1 MTILGKIIAKVG
13 DSNPQIFRELKER
26 LTLRNMGIAIAATL
40 IIQGFVLLYFNNQIP
55 IPAYDDTSIAGAS
68 LHKLIEAHSKYC
80 NVSTPDEN
88 EYPYLGTLCK
98 LDGAGSFKINWQI
111 WRSDVFICLSW
122 ILPLGLI
129 LGSVYMLV
137 ADLVREEKRGTLN
150 FIRLSPQSARN
161 IFIGKI
167 LGVPILVYLA
177 VLLAIPLHLWV
188 GFSAGATMPLFAS
201 WYLTI
206 GSIWCLLSSAAVL
219 YALLGGV
226 QAIVTVIAVA
236 FPICLPLAVINAFL
250 SGTINH
256 QEWLN
261 RTSERSEQVSW
272 FGLIINSSAVWLY
285 AFGTGCCLVASYWV
299 WQALERRYLNPT
311 ATVIGKSQS
320 YLVNLCFQLWIAG
333 FTIPFIFAGPDPNSV
348 LTRSK
353 VTGFAI
359 VDSMALLLLIPMLLP
374 SKQAIQAWS
383 RYRRERVT
391 HQRRKFWQRELIQ
404 DWISNDKSPA
414 LVAIAINV
422 GMAMTHW
429 IPVSILAL
437 TAPTQGMTFNDFS
450 TPGHGIRL
458 LACVCLA
465 ASLILIYAAIAHL
478 GLFLKVRKHNLWT
491 VAIVAGV
498 IFLPLAAAFVLS
510 TVRAPTGWAATLLL
524 FSPFAGAGILQLAG
538 GTILAAFTAQLV
550 MFTALTHQLQRKLQI
565 GGQSQTKELLA
576 RG

>member
-1 MTILGKIIAKVG
+1 MILGKITAKVG

-26 LTLRNMGIAIAATL
+26 LTLRNMGIAVAATL

-68 LHKLIEAHSKYC
+68 SHKLIETHSKYC
-80 NVSTPDEN
+80 PVATFPNDN
-88 EYPYLGTLCK
+88 EYSNPVALCSLNKDGTFRI
-98 LDGAGSFKINWQI
+98 SWQN

-122 ILPLGLI
+122 TLPLGLI

-177 VLLAIPLHLWV
+177 VVLAIPLHLWV
-188 GFSAGATMPLFAS
+188 GFSAGATMTLFAS

-236 FPICLPLAVINAFL
+236 FPICLPLTVINAFL

-256 QEWLN
+256 EKWLN
-261 RTSERSEQVSW
+261 KESEHLSW
-272 FGLIINSSAVWLY
+272 FGLTINSSAIWFY
-285 AFGTGCCLVASYWV
+285 AFGTGCCLIASYWV
-299 WQALERRYLNPT
+299 WQALQRRYLNPT

-333 FTIPFIFAGPDPNSV
+333 FTIPLIFADPAKYVS
-348 LTRSK
+348 TRQA

-359 VDSMALLLLIPMLLP
+359 VDFMALLLLIPMLLP

-391 HQRRKFWQRELIQ
+391 HQQRKFWQRELIQ
-404 DWISNDKSPA
+404 DWIGNDKSPA
-414 LVAIAINV
+414 LLTIAINV
-422 GMAMTHW
+422 GMAMIFW
-429 IPVSILAL
+429 IPVSMLAL

-458 LACVCLA
+458 LACVCFA

-491 VAIVAGV
+491 VAILSIA
-498 IFLPLAAAFVLS
+498 IFLPLVAAFALS
-510 TVRAPTGWAATLLL
+510 PVRTPTGLAAIVLL
-524 FSPFAGAGILQLAG
+524 FSPFAPIGIMSLAEG
-538 GTILAAFTAQLV
+538 SILAAFTAQLV
-550 MFTALTHQLQRKLQI
+550 VFTALTHQLQRKLRTA
-565 GGQSQTKELLA
+565 GQSQSKELLA
-576 RG
+576 HN